1 MKVVDDEDDPVLPS
15 AIEHKCEEIFDGDQ
29 LDQKYNYL
37 VYHFELSRCY
47 FWAKAYLPD
56 IESVALFGPFESRA
70 TMTLVEGSL
79 DEAVIAYLKRRF
91 RTIQNRNDGYVTLW
105 SDSIPTD

>member
-1 MKVVDDEDDPVLPS
+1 MEVVDDEDDPVLPS

-47 FWAKAYLPD
+47 FSARAYLRD
-56 IESVALFGPFESRA
+56 IESVALFGPYDSRA
-70 TMTLVEGSL
+70 TMTPVEGSL

-91 RTIQNRNDGYVTLW
+91 WTIQNGNDGYATLW
-105 SDSIPTD
+105 SASIPTD